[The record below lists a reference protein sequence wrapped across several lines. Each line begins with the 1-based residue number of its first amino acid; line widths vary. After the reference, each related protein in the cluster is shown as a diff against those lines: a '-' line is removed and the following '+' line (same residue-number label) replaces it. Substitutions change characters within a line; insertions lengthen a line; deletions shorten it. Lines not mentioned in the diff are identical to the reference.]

1 MKKQRHGAAAGA
13 PISKVAAAVCGML
26 ALAVAIVF
34 CQTARHEFLNFD
46 DNVYVTANEHVK
58 NGVTPAAIAWA
69 FTTYEADNWH
79 PLTWLSHMLDCEIYG
94 IKPAG
99 HHLTGA
105 ALHAATAILL
115 FLTLRRMTGALW
127 PSAWAAA
134 VFAIH
139 PLRAESVAWLAERK
153 DVLGGLLFVLTLWL
167 YARYAERPSWGRYA
181 WVVTVFALGLMAK
194 PMLVTLPFV
203 LPLLDYWPLQRVG
216 RKWGVASGKG
226 EVGSDKCEAASGKA
240 QGGTLPASHL
250 PLPTSPIARLVAET
264 LPLLLLAAISC
275 WLTLSAHADPMK
287 RYERL
292 AFAARA
298 ANATLAYVAYL
309 GKMVC
314 PMDLAVLYP
323 LPKTSV
329 PRGEVLAAA
338 GLLLA
343 ATAAAIAARRRWP
356 FLFVGWF
363 WYLGTL
369 AP

>member
-1 MKKQRHGAAAGA
+1 MGRTGTTIHSSMKRSTTKPAPPDRAAMKKQRHGAAAGA

-115 FLTLRRMTGALW
+115 FLTLRRMTGALAKRLGGRRLCH
-127 PSAWAAA
+127 PSAAGGIGRLAGGAQGRARRAALCA
-134 VFAIH
+134 DPLALR
-139 PLRAESVAWLAERK
+139 PLR
-153 DVLGGLLFVLTLWL
+153 GG
-167 YARYAERPSWGRYA
+167 PSWGRYA

-226 EVGSDKCEAASGKA
+226 EVGSDKCEAASGKCK
-240 QGGTLPASHL
+240 GEHF
-250 PLPTSPIARLVAET
+250 PLPTCHFP
-264 LPLLLLAAISC
+264 
-275 WLTLSAHADPMK
+275 
-287 RYERL
+287 
-292 AFAARA
+292 
-298 ANATLAYVAYL
+298 
-309 GKMVC
+309 
-314 PMDLAVLYP
+314 P
-323 LPKTSV
+323 LPS
-329 PRGEVLAAA
+329 RGSPPK
-338 GLLLA
+338 
-343 ATAAAIAARRRWP
+343 RFP
-356 FLFVGWF
+356 FC
-363 WYLGTL
+363 Y
-369 AP
+369 